1 MGILEREILENSMQ
15 SWLIAGAISLGTVL
29 VLLFIKRILKRR
41 LENLIKESKSTLD
54 DFLLPLLSQTSW
66 FSILAGGLL
75 VGLFALDL
83 PGDIYTWSIRIIQI
97 VFALQV
103 GFWGT
108 GMISLY
114 VERRVDSKIQEDN
127 AEDATTLDALGLIVK
142 IALWSVLALI
152 ILDNLNVEVSSLVA
166 SLGIGGIAVA
176 LAAQNILGDLFA
188 SLSISLDKPFVIGDF
203 VVVDDLEG
211 DVEDI
216 GLKST
221 RIRSLSGEELIISNT
236 DLLSSRIKNYKRME
250 KRRISFT
257 IGVIYGTPVE
267 KLKKIPGMI
276 ENIISPLE
284 NVEFDRT
291 HFKTLGDFSLDFSVV
306 YHVLD
311 PAYSSYLDIQQTINL
326 EIYQQFEKEG
336 IEFAYPTQTVMLESE
351 EQGS

>member
-1 MGILEREILENSMQ
+1 MGILEREILENSLQ
-15 SWLIAGAISLGTVL
+15 SWLIAVGISLGTIL

-41 LENLIKESKSTLD
+41 LENLIKKSKSPLD
-54 DFLLPLLSQTSW
+54 DYLLPLLSQTRW

-83 PGDIYTWSIRIIQI
+83 PEDIHTWSVRIIQI
-97 VFALQV
+97 IFALQV

-114 VERRVDSKIQEDN
+114 IERRVDSKIQEDN

-188 SLSISLDKPFVIGDF
+188 SLSITLDKPFVIGDF
-203 VVVDDLEG
+203 VMVDDFEG

-221 RIRSLSGEELIISNT
+221 RIRSLSGEELIFSNT
-236 DLLSSRIKNYKRME
+236 DLLNSRIRNYKRLE
-250 KRRISFT
+250 KRRISFN

-267 KLKKIPGMI
+267 KLKKIPEMI

-284 NVEFDRT
+284 HAEFDRA
-291 HFKTLGDFSLDFSVV
+291 HFKTLSDFSLDFSVV
-306 YHVLD
+306 
-311 PAYSSYLDIQQTINL
+311 
-326 EIYQQFEKEG
+326 
-336 IEFAYPTQTVMLESE
+336 
-351 EQGS
+351 

>member
-1 MGILEREILENSMQ
+1 MGILEREILENSLQ
-15 SWLIAGAISLGTVL
+15 FWLIALVISLGTIL
-29 VLLFIKRILKRR
+29 VLLFIKRILKTRVAK
-41 LENLIKESKSTLD
+41 LIKKSKSPLD
-54 DFLLPLLSQTSW
+54 DYLLPLLSQTRW
-66 FSILAGGLL
+66 FSILAGGVM

-83 PGDIYTWSIRIIQI
+83 PEDIHTWSIRIIQVI
-97 VFALQV
+97 FALQV

-114 VERRVDSKIQEDN
+114 IERRVDSKIQEDN
-127 AEDATTLDALGLIVK
+127 AEDATTLDAMGLIVK
-142 IALWSVLALI
+142 IALWAILVLI

-203 VVVDDLEG
+203 VVVDDFEG

-221 RIRSLSGEELIISNT
+221 RIRSLSGEELIFSNT
-236 DLLSSRIKNYKRME
+236 DLLNSRIRNFKRLE

-267 KLKKIPGMI
+267 KLKKIPEMI

-284 NVEFDRT
+284 HAEFDRT

-306 YHVLD
+306 YYVLD
-311 PAYSSYLDIQQTINL
+311 PAYLPYLDIQQAINL

-351 EQGS
+351 

>member
-1 MGILEREILENSMQ
+1 MGILEREILENSLQ
-15 SWLIAGAISLGTVL
+15 FWLIALVISLGTIL
-29 VLLFIKRILKRR
+29 VLLFIKRILKTRVAK
-41 LENLIKESKSTLD
+41 LIKKSKSPLD
-54 DFLLPLLSQTSW
+54 DYLLPLLSQTRW
-66 FSILAGGLL
+66 FSILAGGVM

-83 PGDIYTWSIRIIQI
+83 PEDIHTWSIRIIQVI
-97 VFALQV
+97 FALQV

-114 VERRVDSKIQEDN
+114 IERRVDSKIQEDN
-127 AEDATTLDALGLIVK
+127 AEDATTLDAMGLIVK
-142 IALWSVLALI
+142 IALWAILVLI

-203 VVVDDLEG
+203 VVVDDFEG

-221 RIRSLSGEELIISNT
+221 RIRSLSGEELIFSNT
-236 DLLSSRIKNYKRME
+236 DLLNSRIRNFKRLE

-267 KLKKIPGMI
+267 KLKKIPEMI

-284 NVEFDRT
+284 HAEFDRT

-306 YHVLD
+306 YYVLD
-311 PAYSSYLDIQQTINL
+311 PAYLPYLDIQQAINL

-336 IEFAYPTQTVMLESE
+336 IEFAYPTQTVILESE
-351 EQGS
+351 

>member
-1 MGILEREILENSMQ
+1 MEILENSLQ
-15 SWLIAGAISLGTVL
+15 SWLIAVGLSLGTSL
-29 VLLFIKRILKRR
+29 VLLFIKRILKLR
-41 LENLIKESKSTLD
+41 LAKMIKKSKSLLD
-54 DFLLPLLSQTSW
+54 DYLLPLLSQTRW
-66 FSILAGGLL
+66 FSILAVG
-75 VGLFALDL
+75 VMAGLFALDL
-83 PGDIYTWSIRIIQI
+83 PEDIHTWSVRIIQVI
-97 VFALQV
+97 FALQV

-108 GMISLY
+108 GMVSLY
-114 VERRVDSKIQEDN
+114 IERGVASKIQEN
-127 AEDATTLDALGLIVK
+127 HGEDATTLDALGLIVK

-152 ILDNLNVEVSSLVA
+152 ILDNLNVEVSSLIA

-188 SLSISLDKPFVIGDF
+188 SLSITFDKPFVIGDF
-203 VVVDDLEG
+203 VVVDDFEG

-221 RIRSLSGEELIISNT
+221 RIRSLSGEELIFSNT
-236 DLLSSRIKNYKRME
+236 DLLNSRIRNYKRLE

-267 KLKKIPGMI
+267 KLKKIPRMI
-276 ENIISPLE
+276 ENIITPLE
-284 NVEFDRT
+284 NVEFDRA

-306 YHVLD
+306 YHVLV
-311 PAYSSYLDIQQTINL
+311 PVYSSYLDIQQTINL

-351 EQGS
+351 G

>member
-1 MGILEREILENSMQ
+1 MDILEREILENSLQ
-15 SWLIAGAISLGTVL
+15 SWLIAVGISLGIIL

-41 LENLIKESKSTLD
+41 LENLIKKSKSPLD
-54 DFLLPLLSQTSW
+54 DYLLPLLSQTRW
-66 FSILAGGLL
+66 LSILAGGLL
-75 VGLFALDL
+75 VGLFVLDL
-83 PGDIYTWSIRIIQI
+83 PEDIHTWSVRIIQI
-97 VFALQV
+97 IFALQV

-108 GMISLY
+108 GMISLFI
-114 VERRVDSKIQEDN
+114 ERRVDSKIQEDN

-142 IALWSVLALI
+142 VALWSVLALI

-203 VVVDDLEG
+203 VVVDEFEG

-221 RIRSLSGEELIISNT
+221 RIRSLSGEELIFSNT
-236 DLLSSRIKNYKRME
+236 DLLNSRIRNYKRLE
-250 KRRISFT
+250 KRRISFN
-257 IGVIYGTPVE
+257 IGVIYGTSVE
-267 KLKKIPGMI
+267 LLKKIPEMI

-284 NVEFDRT
+284 HAEFDRT
-291 HFKTLGDFSLDFSVV
+291 HFKTLGDFSLNFSVV

-311 PAYSSYLDIQQTINL
+311 PDYSVYLDIQQTINL

-336 IEFAYPTQTVMLESE
+336 IEFAYPTQTVIVESE
-351 EQGS
+351 E

>member
-1 MGILEREILENSMQ
+1 MDIFENGILENSFQ
-15 SWLIAGAISLGTVL
+15 SWLIAVGLALGTIL

-41 LENLIKESKSTLD
+41 LASLIKKSKSRLD
-54 DFLLPLLSQTSW
+54 DYLLPLLSQTRW
-66 FSILAGGLL
+66 FSILAAGMM

-83 PGDIYTWSIRIIQI
+83 PVDIQTWSVRIIQI
-97 VFALQV
+97 IFALQV

-114 VERRVDSKIQEDN
+114 IERRVTSKIQEDH
-127 AEDATTLDALGLIVK
+127 AEEATTLDALGLIVK
-142 IALWSVLALI
+142 VALWSVLALI
-152 ILDNLNVEVSSLVA
+152 ILDNLNVEISSLVA

-203 VVVDDLEG
+203 VVVDDFEG

-221 RIRSLSGEELIISNT
+221 RIRSLSGEELIFSNT
-236 DLLSSRIKNYKRME
+236 DLLNSRIRNYKRLE

-276 ENIISPLE
+276 ENIITPFE
-284 NVEFDRT
+284 NVEFDRV
-291 HFKTLGDFSLDFSVV
+291 HFKTLGDFSLNFSVV

-336 IEFAYPTQTVMLESE
+336 IEFAYPTQTVIVESE
-351 EQGS
+351 E